1 MIEFWIGFILYIRIL
16 YDIDLFICLFVVYS
30 VRVWGFF
37 GKCSVRDDLLIFV
50 IVG

>member
-1 MIEFWIGFILYIRIL
+1 MIEFWIGFILCIRIL
-16 YDIDLFICLFVVYS
+16 YDIDLFICLLFLVLG
-30 VRVWGFF
+30 VWGFF